1 MTFSFKNVG
10 DKIINL
16 SPIPKLG
23 EVPQKQDEEKGRSQG
38 NSLREHLVHVST
50 SKTLSQLI
58 QTLRLHSISPACG

>member
-16 SPIPKLG
+16 STIPKLG
-23 EVPQKQDEEKGRSQG
+23 DVPQKQDEEKGRSQG
-38 NSLREHLVHVST
+38 NSLREHLVNVST

-58 QTLRLHSISPACG
+58 QTLRLHSISPAPG

>member
-23 EVPQKQDEEKGRSQG
+23 EVPQKQDEEKGRS
-38 NSLREHLVHVST
+38 
-50 SKTLSQLI
+50 
-58 QTLRLHSISPACG
+58 